1 MLLLLLFS
9 LMVTIIMILLLLKAC
24 VVVSRTGRRT
34 KKMWQNY
41 VTLFVQRIGTYTHTH
56 IRTRTHSDLN
66 RCVKNIKYNKTIEWE
81 TVLVHVVAS
90 VVSIASL
97 SRHRHDS
104 RARSCVILITDDG
117 WSSFNASSIT
127 RYVINF
133 VLLHRR
139 PSVSTESIILHL
151 SRPSSPPPI

>member
-1 MLLLLLFS
+1 M
-9 LMVTIIMILLLLKAC
+9 C
-24 VVVSRTGRRT
+24 RRVSHGQTNQKNVAKLRNAICTAHRYLHT
-34 KKMWQNY
+34 Q
-41 VTLFVQRIGTYTHTH
+41 TH